1 MNETPNKT
9 DEAGKTGSTGTAAQQ
24 PETLPENGRPATS
37 GGSGLTTVMVLLAL
51 VLGGYSF
58 FRTIVPTA
66 ATTEK
71 LAVVDSDRL
80 AAAYIRQALSDPQ
93 ADTPAAQQKLA
104 AQLSGIQAKLDAMA
118 AEGRIIVRKSAVLTA
133 PPGADITAQVA
144 AELGITLPS
153 EQPLPQAGS
162 SNSFSGSTPV
172 PTGLPANQT
181 PANASDARLGSQLD

>member
-1 MNETPNKT
+1 MNEAPNKT
-9 DEAGKTGSTGTAAQQ
+9 DGAGKTDNTGTAVQQ

-37 GGSGLTTVMVLLAL
+37 SGSGLTTAMVLLAL

-58 FRTIVPTA
+58 FRTIAPTTV
-66 ATTEK
+66 TTEE

-104 AQLSGIQAKLDAMA
+104 AQLGGIQAKLDTMA

-133 PPGADITAQVA
+133 PPDTDITAQVA
-144 AELGITLPS
+144 AELGITLPP
-153 EQPLPQAGS
+153 EQSLPQADN
-162 SNSFSGSTPV
+162 SNDFSGSTPV